1 MRIDQRKVREL
12 LEVYASLIPPDE
24 NSSTAL
30 AAPTSSVTSPPTSVL
45 PAVRLPRFWR
55 RQRSPR
61 RSKARCSAWSPGWT
75 LALRSGST

>member
-45 PAVRLPRFWR
+45 PAVRLPRF
-55 RQRSPR
+55 
-61 RSKARCSAWSPGWT
+61 
-75 LALRSGST
+75 

>member
-30 AAPTSSVTSPPTSVL
+30 AAPTSSGYEPSE
-45 PAVRLPRFWR
+45 
-55 RQRSPR
+55 
-61 RSKARCSAWSPGWT
+61 
-75 LALRSGST
+75 